1 MIEQSVGR
9 SSDDDE
15 LVIEKSL
22 SFLRPWRIMQPFL
35 LDSLIAFQTKSLLV
49 ASSFL
54 SFNDKMAALVNQKCF
69 QRSISWRVEQ
79 LRDTRFSSDMK

>member
-1 MIEQSVGR
+1 MIERSVGR

-49 ASSFL
+49 ASFFL
-54 SFNDKMAALVNQKCF
+54 SSFRQDGGSGESKVFSALN
-69 QRSISWRVEQ
+69 
-79 LRDTRFSSDMK
+79 